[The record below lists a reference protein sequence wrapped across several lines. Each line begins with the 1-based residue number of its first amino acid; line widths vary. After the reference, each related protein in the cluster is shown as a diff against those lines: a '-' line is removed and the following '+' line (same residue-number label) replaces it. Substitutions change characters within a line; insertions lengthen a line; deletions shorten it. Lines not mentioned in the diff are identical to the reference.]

1 MKILCPYNGILIRRY
16 LNSVYK
22 EIFRKSIHLCTAF
35 IPLLLKHFYW
45 VIEILLMLAVLGFSL
60 SEILRLNGI
69 DVPLVSDITKVAA
82 RKRDEGKFVL
92 GPVTLVLGIVVSS
105 LIFPPEAY
113 TIGIMSLAF
122 GDGLASLCGKLFGRV
137 HIPFTEGKTVA
148 GSLSCFF
155 AIFCC
160 SFAICRSVY
169 ASLLIALLGMIIE
182 VFPLHDLDNFLIPL
196 GIGYVAKILLC

>member
-1 MKILCPYNGILIRRY
+1 MKLSCPYNGILIRRY

-35 IPLLLKHFYW
+35 IPLLLNHFYW
-45 VIEILLMLAVLGFSL
+45 TIEILLMLAVAGFSL
-60 SEILRLNGI
+60 SEILRLKGI
-69 DVPLVSDITKVAA
+69 EVPVVSDITKVAA
-82 RKRDEGKFVL
+82 RKRDEGRFVL
-92 GPVTLVLGIVVSS
+92 GPVTLVLGIIVSS
-105 LIFPPEAY
+105 LIFPRQAY
-113 TIGIMSLAF
+113 TIGIASLAF
-122 GDGLASLCGKLFGRV
+122 GDGLASLCGKLFGRI

-155 AIFCC
+155 AIFVC
-160 SFAICRSVY
+160 SYVICRNVY

-196 GIGYVAKILLC
+196 GIGYAAKILLC